1 MKNLKEYIINE
12 NNFFKNLGIGQEA
25 QIRKWLDEHKI
36 KNYVINSDLT
46 IDVNGD
52 LFIEEDL
59 PDFINFNKVSADCTC
74 WNSHVTTLRG
84 APKYVDGDFIC
95 RRTSIE
101 TLEYC
106 PIEIGG
112 TFEVV
117 DNKKLKNIDNLP
129 QKVGYVTQ
137 FYSNSKRVN
146 NNTYQKLCNITKNEV
161 FIKEKD
167 YHSWLYLQCRCD

>member
-1 MKNLKEYIINE
+1 MKQLKDYILTE
-12 NNFFKNLGIGQEA
+12 NNFFKNLGIGQETL
-25 QIRKWLDEHKI
+25 IRKWLDEHNV
-36 KNYVINSDLT
+36 KNYVINPDLT
-46 IDVNGD
+46 IDVKVD

-59 PDFINFNKVSADCTC
+59 PDFINFNKVYSMCTF
-74 WNSHVTTLRG
+74 WGLKITTLRG
-84 APKYVDGDFIC
+84 APKYVNDHFTC

-101 TLEYC
+101 TLEGC
-106 PIEIGG
+106 PIEIEGE
-112 TFEVV
+112 FEVV

-129 QKVGYVTQ
+129 QKVGYITK

-146 NNTYQKLCNITKNEV
+146 NSTYQKLCDITKNEV

>member
-1 MKNLKEYIINE
+1 MKTLREYILNE
-12 NNFFKNLGIGQEA
+12 NNFFKNLGIGEKV
-25 QIRKWLDEHKI
+25 QIEKWLKEHNV
-36 KNYVINSDLT
+36 KNFTINDDLT

-59 PDFINFNKVSADCTC
+59 PEFINFNKVHSDCTC

-84 APKYVDGDFIC
+84 APKIVGEHFTC

-101 TLEYC
+101 TLEGC
-106 PIEIGG
+106 PVEIGG
-112 TFEVV
+112 EFEVV

-129 QKVGYVTQ
+129 QKVGYITK

-146 NNTYQKLCNITKNEV
+146 NSTYQKLCDITQNEV

>member
-1 MKNLKEYIINE
+1 MKNLKDYIVNE

-36 KNYVINSDLT
+36 KNYTINPDLT
-46 IDVNGD
+46 IDVKGD

-59 PDFINFNKVSADCTC
+59 PDFINFNRVLADCVVWHT
-74 WNSHVTTLRG
+74 NVTTLRG
-84 APKYVDGDFIC
+84 VPKYVSGNFEC
-95 RRTSIE
+95 LRTSIE

-112 TFEVV
+112 SFDVIY
-117 DNKKLKNIDNLP
+117 NKKLKNIDNLP
-129 QKVGYVTQ
+129 QKVGYITK

-146 NNTYQKLCNITKNEV
+146 NNTYQKLCDITVEKV

-167 YHSWLYLQCRCD
+167 YHSWLYSCNRW